1 MLGLRCNQR
10 RKKCQS
16 NKSLAKHEQWGR
28 LRGGANAHCP
38 TPLWHSTQCDL
49 TESDAQSRFLETLQ
63 SAGNVNV
70 ERSKRLS
77 RTLPVCECGCVCVL
91 GSVPWYVCASHIV
104 EAKTLDV
111 KRRRRRRRQLRLMPL
126 MDGDCHRCCFCF
138 FYSFCCC
145 CCTPKSGIVVAR
157 QIF

>member
-38 TPLWHSTQCDL
+38 TPFCHSTQCDL

-63 SAGNVNV
+63 TAGNVNV

-77 RTLPVCECGCVCVL
+77 RTLSVCVDVGVCVCWGVCL
-91 GSVPWYVCASHIV
+91 GVCV
-104 EAKTLDV
+104 
-111 KRRRRRRRQLRLMPL
+111 RR
-126 MDGDCHRCCFCF
+126 
-138 FYSFCCC
+138 
-145 CCTPKSGIVVAR
+145 T
-157 QIF
+157 